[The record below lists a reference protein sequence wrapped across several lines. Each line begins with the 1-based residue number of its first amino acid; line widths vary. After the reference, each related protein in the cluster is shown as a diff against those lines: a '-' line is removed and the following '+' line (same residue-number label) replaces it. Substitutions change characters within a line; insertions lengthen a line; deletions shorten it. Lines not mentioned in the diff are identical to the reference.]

1 MNKTFKRIASLLLFG
16 LMFLSTVPTMAAGFD
31 DGNLITNGG
40 FENGLTGWNNLT
52 QDNLY
57 SADSANIYEGSYSAY
72 FPQGSTFSKFSGS
85 VTAQAGVP
93 YIASYMAKAASGTPS
108 VMLAI
113 SGMSGSDGVAPY
125 FSTTLEASSPT
136 LSTDSW
142 TNACYTFCSPT
153 QKSGVVYL
161 LSWGGIANPI
171 YFDNFYVGELK
182 IADLEYTGST
192 NQITVPAAGIESTLS
207 LSAEP
212 SNQLGTKIGLYTEEE
227 AGAGKE
233 TFTIS
238 WEPAEDYAGVSV
250 DGSTLKVTSEATA
263 TEIQVVATATLMY
276 PGVPEAKRTS
286 YQETF
291 TFELTRSAKP
301 EAKDISVLGSPYLGQ
316 TLTGFYNYFSAAG
329 DDEDGSEYQWEISA
343 TGAEPFSPIAGATNL
358 NLAVEDYMD
367 GQYVRFTVIPSSAV
381 ESGDLTKS
389 TPVRIYTNTKAATNL
404 LKNGGFEDGLNYW
417 PATSE
422 VTSSADSANVFEGSY
437 SAYAGRGAT
446 WADFD
451 QPFNVKAGKTYIA
464 SYMAKSANSGSTPNA
479 MIILENL
486 DGADVAPYF
495 KSSLEP
501 HTVALNSTNWSNI
514 FYTFTPK
521 SSFETSPFIVAWAAI
536 DPIYIDDFFVGELL
550 IDDIKYTGADTMVT
564 VPAEGSTTLALA
576 AEPYNQLGT
585 KGGLYTAAQTGGSA
599 TYTMSWELADA
610 YEGVSLDGSTLTISS
625 TATTAE
631 VEVTAI
637 CVPNYTG
644 ASQENFTKT
653 FTITLDRAERPEAK
667 FVSVTGSSYVGQT
680 LKGHYTYFDVNG
692 NDQQGTTFFWE
703 ICDTATGDYDP
714 ITGEEGEELVL
725 TSGMKNKYVRFCVT
739 PKSTVGVGKTVASD
753 PVFVHADLKS
763 ASNLITNGG
772 FESGL
777 SGWNVSSNV
786 TSYSADS
793 ANVYEGSYSAYLANG
808 AKYTDF
814 LKKFNVT
821 QGKTYIASYM
831 AKAASG
837 TPSVILTL
845 KNLAN
850 ASEGAPYYG
859 TALEPNSVVLSTDVW
874 KNIVC
879 TFTPKSSFESELY
892 IPSWVAID
900 PIYVDDIFVG
910 ELFIDGIEFT
920 GSSAITIPLSGK
932 TSTLTL
938 SAAPYNQ
945 LGTKAGLYTAEQ
957 TGGAATYEMTWALKD
972 SYSGVS
978 LDGATLTVSS
988 NVAVDE
994 IQVEAIC
1001 TPKYAG
1007 ASQESFKQ
1015 TFTINVLDQQ
1025 IPVAS
1030 DVSISGITAV
1040 NRYLTGNY
1048 TYFDINDDVEEGS
1061 IYEWKICDTENGTYS
1076 AISGAN
1082 TKQLKVTSAMRNKY
1096 IRFYVIPKNANGAGV
1111 QKKSEPVFFYVDPTK
1126 DGNADLKEI
1135 LIDGT
1140 PLDNFKAERTTY
1152 DVELPY
1158 EEEMTLPV
1166 VSATAKKDVA
1176 TVTITQAA
1184 DFSSSAEI
1192 TVTSENSAYVKTYTI
1207 NFSYV
1212 GREVITSENLLANG
1226 GFEDGLTGWNA
1237 NTGTISVNEDAANV
1251 YEGEKSALQS
1261 QSAYTDFN
1269 HNITLTGG
1277 KTYLFSFKAK
1287 AASGSHKLVG
1297 SVDGFNEDGQAPFRD
1312 VLEPQ
1317 WLSVTADKWYTY
1329 NMTYHPKTTKGG
1341 KIYIT
1346 NWTSLPDTYIDDVYL
1361 GELLISDLQFKGKTS
1376 LNIPKSGEEDQ
1387 YIYLTAVPF
1396 NQLGT
1401 TAGLYSAQEAG
1412 DAKAS
1417 YQLTWE
1423 LAWDCPGV
1431 SIEGNKLMVSSN
1443 ASQERL
1449 EIKAIC
1455 KPLYPGALQTE
1466 YIKRFTVDLIPHDD
1480 ATPRATSVK
1489 VDGILAENEVLMAE
1503 YTYYQANGEPEGES
1517 VYQWYYADSEN
1528 GPYTEI
1534 LGENGLTYTVRREH
1548 LNGFIRFGVCP
1559 VTESQ
1564 VAGSEAT
1571 SNFICAP
1578 AFPVAS
1584 DVTVTGVRAFDQI
1597 LTGSYKYSDLNND
1610 AEAGTTVKWMI
1621 CDTKDGTYTNINGAT
1636 TKNLQITSSMKNKYI
1651 IFCVTPKNSLE
1662 AGAMVSS
1669 DPLLAAAVPAVENVD
1684 IVKVS
1689 SKGNL
1694 YRVEYDYVHTCGAV
1708 PEGETKC
1715 EWYIGNTLVSTGTQF
1730 DASRYEGDTL
1740 IVRVTPVASLEPA
1753 VGETVSKSITLPREG
1768 LSVGG
1773 AGGLGGRAPGVS
1785 SGGGGISVAPVKPQ
1799 DTSVISKH
1807 WAQDAIDFV
1816 VNKGVMTYPEANDF
1830 KVDELVTRADFIYYV
1845 AKAIGLA
1852 EEDYHG
1858 EFKDVSADDYYASI
1872 LQSAVNAGIIS
1883 KNENFYPE
1891 RNVSREE
1898 ICKIITLA
1906 SNIMR
1911 DGSEVEKANLYADR
1925 ESMAEWALPYIE
1937 AALDS
1942 GLLIGVSKTEFMPK
1956 GMVTRG
1962 QTAVIIK
1969 RIIDSLA

>member
-57 SADSANIYEGSYSAY
+57 SADSVNIYEGSYSAY
-72 FPQGSTFSKFSGS
+72 FPQDSTFSKYSGS
-85 VTAQAGVP
+85 VTAEAGVP
-93 YIASYMAKAASGTPS
+93 YIASYMAKAASGSPS
-108 VMLAI
+108 VMLAL
-113 SGMSGSDGVAPY
+113 GGLSGSDGVAPY
-125 FSTTLEASSPT
+125 FSTELETPSPT
-136 LSTDSW
+136 LSTDRW
-142 TNACYTFCSPT
+142 TNACYTFCSST
-153 QKSGVVYL
+153 QKTGVVYL
-161 LSWGGIANPI
+161 LSWVGIANPI

-291 TFELTRSAKP
+291 TFELTGSAKP
-301 EAKDISVLGSPYLGQ
+301 EAKGISVLGSPYLGQ
-316 TLTGFYNYFSAAG
+316 TLTGFYNYFSAVG

-389 TPVRIYTNTKAATNL
+389 TPVRIYANAKAATNL

-422 VTSSADSANVFEGSY
+422 VTSSADAANVFEGSY

-464 SYMAKSANSGSTPNA
+464 SYMAKSANNGSTPNA

-501 HTVALNSTNWSNI
+501 QTVALNSTNWSNI

-564 VPAEGSTTLALA
+564 VPAEGSTTVALA

-585 KGGLYTAAQTGGSA
+585 KGGLYTAIETGGSA

-680 LKGHYTYFDVNG
+680 LKGHYTYFDVNN

-703 ICDTATGDYDP
+703 ICDTEEGDYDP
-714 ITGEEGEELVL
+714 ITDEEGEELVL

-753 PVFVHADLKS
+753 PVFVYADLKS

-793 ANVYEGSYSAYLANG
+793 ANIYEGSYSAYLANG

-814 LKKFNVT
+814 LKRFNVT

-859 TALEPNSVVLSTDVW
+859 TALEPNSVALSTDVW

-920 GSSAITIPLSGK
+920 GSSSAITIPLSGK

-1015 TFTINVLDQQ
+1015 TFTINVFDQQ

-1140 PLDNFKAERTTY
+1140 PLDTFKAERTTY

-1207 NFSYV
+1207 NFNYV

-1317 WLSVTADKWYTY
+1317 WLSITADKWYTY
-1329 NMTYHPKTTKGG
+1329 NMSYYPKTTKGG

-1361 GELLISDLQFKGKTS
+1361 GELLISDLQYKGKTTIQ
-1376 LNIPKSGEEDQ
+1376 IPKGGEADQ
-1387 YIYLTAVPF
+1387 TIYLTATPF

-1401 TAGLYSAQEAG
+1401 TAGLYSAEEAG
-1412 DAKAS
+1412 EAKAC
-1417 YQLTWE
+1417 YKIEWE

-1431 SIEGNKLMVSSN
+1431 SIEGNKLTVSSD
-1443 ASQERL
+1443 ASQESL

-1466 YIKRFTVDLIPHDD
+1466 YVKRFTVDLVPHDD
-1480 ATPRATSVK
+1480 VTPRATNVK
-1489 VDGILAENEVLMAE
+1489 ADGILTENEVLMAE
-1503 YTYYQANGEPEGES
+1503 YTYYQVNSVPEGES
-1517 VYQWYYADSEN
+1517 VYKWYYADSEN

-1534 LGENGLTYTVRREH
+1534 TGENGLTYTVRREH
-1548 LNGFIRFGVCP
+1548 LQGFIKFAVQP
-1559 VTESQ
+1559 VSENQ
-1564 VAGSEAT
+1564 VAGREVM

-1578 AFPVAS
+1578 KAPVVSA
-1584 DVTVTGVRAFDQI
+1584 VTVTGTQAFDQTLI
-1597 LTGSYKYSDLNND
+1597 GSYQYSDMNGD
-1610 AEAGTTVKWMI
+1610 KEAGSLLQWKI
-1621 CDTKDGTYTNINGAT
+1621 CDTAEGRYSNIAGAT
-1636 TKNLQITSSMKNKYI
+1636 TNRLRITSSMKNKYV

-1662 AGAMVSS
+1662 GGGMVSS
-1669 DPLLAAAVPAVENVD
+1669 QPVLAAAAPTVENLE

-1689 SKGNL
+1689 SRGSL
-1694 YRVEYDYVHTCGAV
+1694 YRVEYDYVHPCGAV
-1708 PEGETKC
+1708 PEGATIC
-1715 EWYIGNTLVSTGTQF
+1715 EWYIGNSLIATGSQF
-1730 DASRYEGDTL
+1730 DASGHEGERLT
-1740 IVRVTPVASLEPA
+1740 VKVTPVASLEPA
-1753 VGETVSKSITLPREG
+1753 TGAIVTQTIEIPDDSSSAG
-1768 LSVGG
+1768 SV
-1773 AGGLGGRAPGVS
+1773 GGLGGRAPGGS
-1785 SGGGGISVAPVKPQ
+1785 FGGGSSVSNQPQ
-1799 DTSVISKH
+1799 QTPTVARH

-1816 VNKGVMTYPEANDF
+1816 VSKNIMAYPAENDF

-1845 AKAIGLA
+1845 AKAAGLPEA
-1852 EEDYHG
+1852 EYRN
-1858 EFKDVSADDYYASI
+1858 EFKDVSVGNYYAAM
-1872 LQSAVNAGIIS
+1872 LQSAVDAGIIS
-1883 KNENFYPE
+1883 KDENFYPN

-1906 SNIMR
+1906 AKVKS
-1911 DGSEVEKANLYADR
+1911 DGIGAEKIDAYADR
-1925 ESMAEWALPYIE
+1925 GSMAEWAVPYIKS
-1937 AALDS
+1937 AVLS
-1942 GLLIGVSKTEFMPK
+1942 GLLIGVSETEFLPK
-1956 GMVTRG
+1956 GMVTRA
-1962 QTAVIIK
+1962 QTAVIVK
-1969 RIIDSLA
+1969 RMMDSLV